1 MLVSCTYLGIITI
14 PPSVTKFLDVS
25 LSVLAKNGH
34 RQSEVFLLSLHCRP
48 CQFPGIHDRYD
59 RDLQSHHNS
68 SRQKNIPQKWEA
80 KLPADEASAA
90 KPLKRTHAKNHAGFC
105 CRQWD
110 GRHTSCYR
118 SPVATRWPQGLTHWI
133 SNPENQI
140 CCCCKHLSG
149 LMLMCHDFPTFMF
162 RKFFGE
168 DL

>member
-25 LSVLAKNGH
+25 LSVLASTAIGSRRCFCFPYIAGH
-34 RQSEVFLLSLHCRP
+34 ANFQEYMTDMTGTSRAPIIHLDKKIDQKKVRSKTP
-48 CQFPGIHDRYD
+48 CWWG
-59 RDLQSHHNS
+59 
-68 SRQKNIPQKWEA
+68 
-80 KLPADEASAA
+80 AA
-90 KPLKRTHAKNHAGFC
+90 KPFTGTPKNHAGFC